1 MLLGGVPLI
10 VHSIRAALAASSIT
24 RTVVST
30 DSAAIAAVA
39 SRAGAEVPFRR
50 PAKLATDS
58 ATTADVVIH
67 AIKTLEQN
75 SPVPDIIVVLQPTS
89 PLRVAADIDG
99 AVELLHSTGAPSI
112 VSISEVDHPV
122 DWLFRL
128 GARGRLTPLVIS
140 PPATRRQEAKKA
152 YRLNG
157 AVYVIRREALRRWRA
172 LRGPRT
178 LGYPMPRER
187 STDIDE
193 PFDLLITEA
202 TLARTTASAGREHL
216 PREPQPARGR

>member
-1 MLLGGVPLI
+1 MAIIPARGGSKGIPNKNLVLLGGVPLI

-128 GARGRLTPLVIS
+128 GARGRLTPGSSEGL
-140 PPATRRQEAKKA
+140 T
-152 YRLNG
+152 
-157 AVYVIRREALRRWRA
+157 
-172 LRGPRT
+172 
-178 LGYPMPRER
+178 
-187 STDIDE
+187 
-193 PFDLLITEA
+193 
-202 TLARTTASAGREHL
+202 SA
-216 PREPQPARGR
+216 